1 MDAAGALADLTE
13 ISSQLETAVLVDAE
27 GAILASTFSTDAAA
41 GPLARAA
48 RALLDEA
55 GGFGLGAG
63 RELTQL
69 EVSLRE
75 GSLFVVRDG
84 ARIVAA
90 TTVPEPTSALV
101 LYDLRACLRGLAES
115 EAAEAAEAEKP
126 TQAAKPRRR
135 PRKTVDA

>member
-13 ISSQLETAVLVDAE
+13 ISAQVETAVLLDGE
-27 GAILASTFSTDAAA
+27 GAILASTFPSDGAAEPLAGAA
-41 GPLARAA
+41 G
-48 RALLDEA
+48 ALLAEA
-55 GGFGLGAG
+55 SGIGIGAG

-75 GSLFVVRDG
+75 ASVFVVRDG
-84 ARIVAA
+84 TRIVAA
-90 TTVPEPTSALV
+90 TTVPDATSALV

-115 EAAEAAEAEKP
+115 EATAAK
-126 TQAAKPRRR
+126 AAKPRRR

>member
-13 ISSQLETAVLVDAE
+13 ISSQVESAVILDPE
-27 GAILASTFSTDAAA
+27 GAILASSFPADAAA
-41 GPLARAA
+41 QPLARTA
-48 RALLDEA
+48 RELLDEA
-55 GGFGLGAG
+55 GSLGLGAG

-75 GSLFVVRDG
+75 GSVFVVRDA

-90 TTVPEPTSALV
+90 TTVAEPTSALV

-115 EAAEAAEAEKP
+115 DQPVA
-126 TQAAKPRRR
+126 AAKPRRR

>member
-1 MDAAGALADLTE
+1 VDAAGALADLTE
-13 ISSQLETAVLVDAE
+13 ISSQVETAVLLDGD
-27 GAILASTFSTDAAA
+27 GAILASTFPAAA
-41 GPLARAA
+41 AAEPLARAA
-48 RALLDEA
+48 RELLAEA
-55 GGFGLGAG
+55 GGIGLGVG

-75 GSLFVVRDG
+75 GSVFVVRDG

-90 TTVPEPTSALV
+90 TTVPEPTSALI

-115 EAAEAAEAEKP
+115 EAADAAK
-126 TQAAKPRRR
+126 AAKPRRR

>member
-13 ISSQLETAVLVDAE
+13 ISSQVEAAVLLDAD
-27 GAILASTFSTDAAA
+27 GAILASTSPAGAATE
-41 GPLARAA
+41 PLARAA
-48 RALLDEA
+48 RELLAEA
-55 GGFGLGAG
+55 TGIGLGAG

-75 GSLFVVRDG
+75 GSVFVVRDQ

-115 EAAEAAEAEKP
+115 DAATAAKAEKSS
-126 TQAAKPRRR
+126 QAAKPRRR

>member
-13 ISSQLETAVLVDAE
+13 ISSQVETAVLLDAE
-27 GAILASTFSTDAAA
+27 GAILASTFPNETAAER
-41 GPLARAA
+41 LARAA
-48 RALLDEA
+48 RELLAEA
-55 GGFGLGAG
+55 AGIGLGAG

-75 GSLFVVRDG
+75 GSVFVVRDA

-90 TTVPEPTSALV
+90 TTVAEPTSALV

-115 EAAEAAEAEKP
+115 DQPVA
-126 TQAAKPRRR
+126 AAKPRRR